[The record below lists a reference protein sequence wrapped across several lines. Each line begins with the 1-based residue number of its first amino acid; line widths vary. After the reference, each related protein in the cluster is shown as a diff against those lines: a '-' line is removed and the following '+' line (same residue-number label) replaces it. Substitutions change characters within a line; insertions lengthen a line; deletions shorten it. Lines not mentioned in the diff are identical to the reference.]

1 MQHTVPGIEKTEDT
15 KAAYKHTFLL
25 FHFFINVLC
34 MWLYR
39 SDYVVGLCVYC
50 TPVAAK
56 NQVDHLDDSAYSL
69 HLYRIW

>member
-1 MQHTVPGIEKTEDT
+1 MQHIVPGIEKTEDT

-34 MWLYR
+34 MYVIIPYC

-50 TPVAAK
+50 TPVELK
-56 NQVDHLDDSAYSL
+56 
-69 HLYRIW
+69 IK